1 MAQPGIP
8 SVDHPVVVDLKK
20 TARKIFGVAF
30 VFSIFINLLLLVSPI
45 YMLQIYDRV
54 LASGSAATL
63 IYLTIAGV
71 GLLAA
76 MGALEHYRSQVMIR
90 MGTHASRVLDQHLF
104 SGTLRSFNRGQHAE
118 ATQPVR
124 DLDTISTF
132 LGSPGPTSLMD
143 APWIPIFLFIIFL
156 MHPVLGIVA
165 LVGSLAL
172 GVLAVLT
179 ELLSRT
185 PLKSAHTHRSR
196 SMQFIDS
203 TMRNAP
209 AIEAMGM
216 GGRLMGQWLDIYR
229 KASSDQSSASE
240 RMGLVKGWVKF
251 LRPSLQIAMLGT
263 GAYLALRQ
271 EISPGV
277 IVAASIIS
285 GRALAPIE
293 QAVGSWKQII
303 AARDSYGR
311 LKVFLNAFCAPKQDR
326 VALPKPK
333 GHLSVE
339 NLVGAPP
346 GVRTVILK
354 KLTFSLQAG
363 EFLGVGGPSGSGK
376 STLAHM
382 LIGIWQPMSGSVR
395 LDGADVAKWDK
406 DDLGSHI
413 GFVPQDCDMF
423 EGTIAQNIARFGQID
438 SEAVLE
444 AAELAGVHEFILR
457 LENGYETRV
466 GAGGIWLS
474 AGQRQ
479 RIHLARAI
487 YGRPALLVLDEP
499 NTHMDAGGEAALMET
514 LRTLKG
520 QGTTIILICHRRP
533 MLALADRLLVLRDGQ
548 IANLGKADEV
558 LQQMSS
564 GSGKQPANDP
574 RAAAASG

>member
-1 MAQPGIP
+1 MAQPGTPAI
-8 SVDHPVVVDLKK
+8 DHPVVVDLKK

-30 VFSIFINLLLLVSPI
+30 IFSIFINLLLLVSPI

-63 IYLTIAGV
+63 IYLTLAGV

-76 MGALEHYRSQVMIR
+76 MGALEHYRSQVLIR
-90 MGTHASRVLDQHLF
+90 MGSHISRVLDQHLF
-104 SGTLRSFNRGQHAE
+104 SGVLRSFNRGQHAE

-124 DLDTISTF
+124 DLDTISGF
-132 LGSPGPTSLMD
+132 LASPGPTSLMD
-143 APWIPIFLFIIFL
+143 TPWIPAFLFIIFL

-165 LVGSLAL
+165 FVGCILL
-172 GVLAVLT
+172 GLLAVLT
-179 ELLSRT
+179 ELMSRT
-185 PLKSAHTHRSR
+185 PLKNAHAHRSK

-216 GGRLMGQWLDIYR
+216 GGRLMGQWLDHYR
-229 KASSDQSSASE
+229 KAGTEQSSASE

-251 LRPSLQIAMLGT
+251 VRPSLQIAMLGT
-263 GAYLALRQ
+263 GAFLALRQ

-303 AARDSYGR
+303 AARDAYAR
-311 LKVFLNAFCAPKQDR
+311 LKNFLIRFCAP
-326 VALPKPK
+326 AEEALSLPKPK

-346 GVRTVILK
+346 GVRTVVLK

-382 LIGIWQPMSGSVR
+382 IIGIWQPMSGAVR

-406 DDLGSHI
+406 ESLGTHV

-423 EGTIAQNIARFGQID
+423 EGTIAQNIARFGQMN

-466 GAGGIWLS
+466 GHGGVWLS

-499 NTHMDAGGEAALMET
+499 NTHLDAGGEAALMET

-520 QGTTIILICHRRP
+520 KGTTIVLICHRRP

-558 LQQMSS
+558 LKQMSS
-564 GSGKQPANDP
+564 GGGQKPANDP
-574 RAAAASG
+574 RVKAASG